1 MSLSH
6 SLCLE
11 VGKAGQSFP
20 LDVDTGK
27 GLRSSTCSVL
37 APSVKSNARG
47 KHSWPSEPRVQALFP
62 NPGICI
68 KVNDIDALMTPVS
81 ISHLHGKSVQ
91 VGCDKYA
98 PQSPSDF
105 KWNTLQVCHS

>member
-11 VGKAGQSFP
+11 VGEAGQSFP
-20 LDVDTGK
+20 LGVDMGK

-37 APSVKSNARG
+37 APGVKSNARG
-47 KHSWPSEPRVQALFP
+47 KHGWPSEPRVQALFP

-68 KVNDIDALMTPVS
+68 KVTDIDALMTPVS
-81 ISHLHGKSVQ
+81 KSHLHGKISAD
-91 VGCDKYA
+91 GM
-98 PQSPSDF
+98 
-105 KWNTLQVCHS
+105 